1 MRQWSERAR
10 ACTRAAGV
18 GGAMCEEGSVV
29 DRRGVAF
36 STPTGS
42 VFDCRHEAC
51 SRPSFSKDI
60 LKMEMFN
67 WKKTNCH
74 IILALALVICADV
87 LRGVN
92 CQENT
97 IAHAHTD
104 DKLKTNVRG
113 DGIPPTPEAAKL
125 QEVND
130 FPIPTHSSYLDKNRA
145 DHKTIA
151 TPTISQPKRTS
162 NAVFNLTKTEENKAK
177 IQSILE
183 HLCVDGSKLKIYQK
197 DHTKE
202 MILSG
207 ECVEADVK
215 GMTEKFDND
224 NIKDKAE
231 EMFQVDEQN
240 QGNTL
245 LSVVPLPPQ
254 EPVEKHTSNGESL
267 DSPPTNGHSTTQPPV
282 ADSEFCI
289 TVRQSSKLQAYP
301 FKNWFSITQE
311 KTLPQK
317 TADVPENSLQVRS
330 SGITIQPFNINNENG
345 CDRLQIVH
353 DPDQDEVFSEDE

>member
-1 MRQWSERAR
+1 
-10 ACTRAAGV
+10 
-18 GGAMCEEGSVV
+18 
-29 DRRGVAF
+29 
-36 STPTGS
+36 
-42 VFDCRHEAC
+42 
-51 SRPSFSKDI
+51 
-60 LKMEMFN
+60 MEMFN

-162 NAVFNLTKTEENKAK
+162 NAVFNLTKTSAVVCVAEAAVRDKDAVKLKLSTVSSCEENKAK

-224 NIKDKAE
+224 NIKDKVGILEAEPVIVNDSQTVFISILITGLLLAVLLIAAYILKTRHTEAKGACLAE

-282 ADSEFCI
+282 ADSE
-289 TVRQSSKLQAYP
+289 V
-301 FKNWFSITQE
+301 
-311 KTLPQK
+311 
-317 TADVPENSLQVRS
+317 
-330 SGITIQPFNINNENG
+330 
-345 CDRLQIVH
+345 
-353 DPDQDEVFSEDE
+353 